1 MPIYGQN
8 VCDLEFNCISTPSL
22 IPKAKQCTSQ
32 KKDLTISFMKK
43 IPLTERWLSG

>member
-1 MPIYGQN
+1 MPTYGKN

-32 KKDLTISFMKK
+32 KKPYNFIYEENTLD
-43 IPLTERWLSG
+43 